1 MEAVKQESK
10 DRKPLRRAL
19 GRGLGALITSAEP
32 VPVQEAKQQG
42 GLSSGVSYVP
52 LEQIS
57 AGKFQPRQ
65 NFNEDEITELSESIK
80 AMGVLQPILL
90 RKVADQEYEIVA
102 GERRFRAA
110 QRAGLLQVPVLIKEI
125 TDRECL
131 EIGLV
136 ENIQRSNLSAVEEA
150 KAYQKLIDE
159 FGLGQKEIAE
169 RVGKSRAAIAN
180 YLRILSLPQ
189 ELLQQVEDGTLSVGH
204 AKAILS
210 IKEPSAQLSLARKAL
225 RENLSVR
232 ALEELISRV
241 VVLDVGKSPEP
252 RLKGIAS
259 SEKKISFPEIEE
271 KLRRELGTKVS
282 IRHHRT
288 GKGKIEVSY
297 FSEEE
302 LARIVERLC

>member
-1 MEAVKQESK
+1 
-10 DRKPLRRAL
+10 
-19 GRGLGALITSAEP
+19 
-32 VPVQEAKQQG
+32 
-42 GLSSGVSYVP
+42 
-52 LEQIS
+52 
-57 AGKFQPRQ
+57 
-65 NFNEDEITELSESIK
+65 
-80 AMGVLQPILL
+80 MGVLQPILL